1 MLVEYFIILQF
12 FSTMCS
18 TFFFFSF
25 NYTISI
31 FFFCWSIWDFIFLF
45 WSLNNEWLNSLTWYF
60 LNGVFYHQQNGDYT
74 RRILVPTV
82 ASAPPSVGRQVV
94 MHPGVKRFDP
104 PLLILC
110 KLWLIECWHF
120 LTKKISWAINV
131 WTVMNIEWKWIVGL
145 GERSWNVHMKKI

>member
-1 MLVEYFIILQF
+1 MTWELFIVLKIVMFFFLDLHSLCLLNILSFCNF
-12 FSTMCS
+12 FQQCVQL
-18 TFFFFSF
+18 FFSF
-25 NYTISI
+25 HLIILYQF

-60 LNGVFYHQQNGDYT
+60 LNGVFYHQQNADYT

-104 PLLILC
+104 PLSILC

-120 LTKKISWAINV
+120 LTKK
-131 WTVMNIEWKWIVGL
+131 
-145 GERSWNVHMKKI
+145 

>member
-1 MLVEYFIILQF
+1 MTWEWFIVLKIVMFIFLDWHSLCLLNILSFCNFFQQCVQLFFSFHLIILYQ
-12 FSTMCS
+12 
-18 TFFFFSF
+18 FFFSVDQF
-25 NYTISI
+25 EIL
-31 FFFCWSIWDFIFLF
+31 FFLF

-120 LTKKISWAINV
+120 LTKK
-131 WTVMNIEWKWIVGL
+131 
-145 GERSWNVHMKKI
+145 